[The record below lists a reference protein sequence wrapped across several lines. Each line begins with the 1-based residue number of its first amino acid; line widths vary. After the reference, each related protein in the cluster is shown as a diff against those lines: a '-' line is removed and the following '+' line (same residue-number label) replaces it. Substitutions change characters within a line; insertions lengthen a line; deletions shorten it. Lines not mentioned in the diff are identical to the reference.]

1 MDENPNCELCELHL
15 SASPKSVCLKGEGG
29 IAPKL
34 VIYFDAP
41 SIVDDRR
48 GRAFVSEPAMLLKW
62 MLRRMSIQLTEVY
75 LDYVLKCYPTNC
87 KTYTKKAY
95 RQAYIEAC
103 SKYRVA
109 TLQLLRPAAIIAM
122 GSKACE
128 AFVGS
133 DKVASFEG
141 TYWTP
146 QEPFVREVV
155 DRVYI
160 TYSPAYALQDP
171 AEIVSIYR
179 TLEAAAIQANLK
191 PKLANIPMY
200 EFGT

>member
-1 MDENPNCELCELHL
+1 M
-15 SASPKSVCLKGEGG
+15 CLKGEGG
-29 IAPKL
+29 TAPKL
-34 VIYFDAP
+34 LIYFDAP

-48 GRAFVSEPAMLLKW
+48 GRAFMSEPATLLRW
-62 MLRRMSIQLTEVY
+62 MLRRLSIPETKVY
-75 LDYVLKCYPTNC
+75 CDYVLKCYPTNC

-128 AFVGS
+128 AFVGN

-146 QEPFVREVV
+146 QEPFVREIV

-160 TYSPAYALQDP
+160 TYNPAYALKDP
-171 AEIVSIYR
+171 AESVSIYR
-179 TLEAAAIQANLK
+179 TLQAAAEYAGIK
-191 PKLANIPMY
+191 TKLAQVIMY
-200 EFGT
+200 DYGT